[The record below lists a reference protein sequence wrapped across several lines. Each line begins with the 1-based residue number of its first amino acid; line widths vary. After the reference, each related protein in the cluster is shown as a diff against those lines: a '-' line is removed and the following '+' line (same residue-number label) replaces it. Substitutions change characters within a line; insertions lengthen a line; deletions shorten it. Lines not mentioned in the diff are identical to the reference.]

1 MNFPHGKPIAA
12 STRPALELIS
22 LARLSPELARRNLRA
37 LLLANPNY
45 FGNVT
50 GSSFKAVLHIQE
62 DTTYERLGCFGYS
75 PELKQLR
82 ATITINQTEG
92 YSGNIRANGSEEY
105 VRFYLSSDDG
115 KTWQDQ
121 GMTAV
126 NVFDAPGPKPVEHA
140 VALEI
145 DPEEEFCIQNLPKV
159 RAILSWNWAPP
170 AGAPNWIPVWGNVL
184 DAQIRIE
191 DFEFVLLS
199 SLLSETKV
207 QVTKEI
213 EQWADLLQPVQVAAL
228 HTSGM
233 AARSSSR
240 SLGAW
245 DRAHWNNG
253 QTSKYN
259 RHSVGV
265 CIGVGS

>member
-1 MNFPHGKPIAA
+1 MNLPHGKPIAA

-170 AGAPNWIPVWGNVL
+170 AGAPNWTPVWGNVL

-245 DRAHWNNG
+245 DRAQWNNG

>member
-105 VRFYLSSDDG
+105 VRFYLSSD
-115 KTWQDQ
+115 
-121 GMTAV
+121 
-126 NVFDAPGPKPVEHA
+126 
-140 VALEI
+140 
-145 DPEEEFCIQNLPKV
+145 
-159 RAILSWNWAPP
+159 
-170 AGAPNWIPVWGNVL
+170 
-184 DAQIRIE
+184 E
-191 DFEFVLLS
+191 DR
-199 SLLSETKV
+199 K
-207 QVTKEI
+207 
-213 EQWADLLQPVQVAAL
+213 
-228 HTSGM
+228 
-233 AARSSSR
+233 
-240 SLGAW
+240 
-245 DRAHWNNG
+245 
-253 QTSKYN
+253 
-259 RHSVGV
+259 SVV
-265 CIGVGS
+265 

>member
-170 AGAPNWIPVWGNVL
+170 AGAPNWTPVWAMYWMHRFG
-184 DAQIRIE
+184 
-191 DFEFVLLS
+191 
-199 SLLSETKV
+199 
-207 QVTKEI
+207 
-213 EQWADLLQPVQVAAL
+213 
-228 HTSGM
+228 
-233 AARSSSR
+233 
-240 SLGAW
+240 
-245 DRAHWNNG
+245 
-253 QTSKYN
+253 SKISN
-259 RHSVGV
+259 SFF
-265 CIGVGS
+265 